1 MGIGTP
7 TELNARALESLLRQY
22 VTMSLHRG
30 AAAALTVAFEIR
42 SADLLS
48 RGERQTDDMIMEDI
62 KRIYHDMLA
71 VTDPDTGL
79 AVAKQAAMK
88 KKPTP

>member
-1 MGIGTP
+1 MALDTP
-7 TELNARALESLLRQY
+7 AGLNAQALGSLLRQY
-22 VTMSLHRG
+22 TTLPLHRG

-88 KKPTP
+88 KRPTP

>member
-1 MGIGTP
+1 MALDAP
-7 TELNARALESLLRQY
+7 TGLNAHALGSLLRQY
-22 VTMSLHRG
+22 VTMSLHRD

-62 KRIYHDMLA
+62 KRIYDDMLA
-71 VTDPDTGL
+71 VSDPDVGV
-79 AVAKQAAMK
+79 AKAKQAAMK
-88 KKPTP
+88 KPTP

>member
-1 MGIGTP
+1 
-7 TELNARALESLLRQY
+7 
-22 VTMSLHRG
+22 MSLHRD

-62 KRIYHDMLA
+62 KRIYYDMLA
-71 VTDPDTGL
+71 VSDRDVGV
-79 AVAKQAAMK
+79 AKAKQAAMK
-88 KKPTP
+88 KPTP